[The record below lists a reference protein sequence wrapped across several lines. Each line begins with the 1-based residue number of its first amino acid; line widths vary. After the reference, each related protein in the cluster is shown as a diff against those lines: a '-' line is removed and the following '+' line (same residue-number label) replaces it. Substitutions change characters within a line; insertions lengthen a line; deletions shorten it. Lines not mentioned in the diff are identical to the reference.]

1 MKSGKIEG
9 SEVVS
14 FAGLTTEIIAG
25 DDGRVTVMRMTVTP
39 KFGAPPHISYDE
51 DKIFLVTAGTLRFTV
66 KDRTFDAYAGEFVA
80 VKGGD
85 IHGFVNMQQSDAIQ
99 VLVSTPARHHD
110 FFRAMAALGAN
121 YDAAELEAVCRTF
134 NQKIVGTVQ
143 KG

>member
-66 KDRTFDAYAGEFVA
+66 KDRTFDVQTGEFVA

-85 IHGFVNMQQSDAIQ
+85 IHGFVNMRPSDAIQ

-121 YDAAELEAVCRTF
+121 YDPAELEAVCRTF

-143 KG
+143 KD